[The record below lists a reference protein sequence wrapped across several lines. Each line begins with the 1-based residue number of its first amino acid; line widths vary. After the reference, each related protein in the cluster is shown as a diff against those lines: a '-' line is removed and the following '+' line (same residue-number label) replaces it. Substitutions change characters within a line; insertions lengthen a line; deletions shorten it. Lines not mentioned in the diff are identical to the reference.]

1 MIVVKYIATG
11 IYGRGRQSDI
21 YLDPYYS
28 LLHLQPLVTNFFGQR
43 AYSVAYVITQM
54 LRVQSLVAIQGC
66 KNQEKP

>member
-1 MIVVKYIATG
+1 MVEEDRV
-11 IYGRGRQSDI
+11 IYTWI
-21 YLDPYYS
+21 HTTHYS